1 MAYSFVES
9 FFIGWAT
16 GVCTTSLAVT
26 IIVLALRGTARG
38 ASVLVWLSK
47 NHNTDVAETS
57 TKQTVAATNVP
68 IPHQVPES
76 QVIRSQ
82 MNPNPITESH
92 RELAFRVIT
101 VCGPDGIRENVAGFE
116 FLVENLFMDLFYGG
130 VDPAITPIIIPT
142 AERSSFNDQELV
154 RLAGDPPEGET
165 WSQLICDRDTR
176 LYAIWTFLNRL
187 IYRRMDPNCNVEE
200 CLLPPEA
207 SSCYQLMPRRDFTHS
222 EFTIH
227 HIAAVGSTEII
238 PGEDSIS
245 VWREI
250 LFMMLMGLYKMV
262 YIPATDLDMDDP
274 RRERIDSMASEV
286 ADALNLELLEA
297 RGRSGADIKKRLS
310 HIFGYAAN
318 CALIFFGQPSVWE
331 TDWDSDPGRLVAPR
345 IRFMWNGQ
353 VKWTRP
359 PVVYKGTP

>member
-68 IPHQVPES
+68 IPQQVPES

-101 VCGPDGIRENVAGFE
+101 VCGPDGIKENVAGFE
-116 FLVENLFMDLFYGG
+116 FLVENLFMDLVYGG

-142 AERSSFNDQELV
+142 VERSSFNDQELV
-154 RLAGDPPEGET
+154 RLAGDPPEDEWIQT
-165 WSQLICDRDTR
+165 AMLKNAC
-176 LYAIWTFLNRL
+176 
-187 IYRRMDPNCNVEE
+187 
-200 CLLPPEA
+200 CLLRSQA
-207 SSCYQLMPRRDFTHS
+207 VISSCLVATS
-222 EFTIH
+222 LT
-227 HIAAVGSTEII
+227 
-238 PGEDSIS
+238 
-245 VWREI
+245 I

>member
-1 MAYSFVES
+1 
-9 FFIGWAT
+9 
-16 GVCTTSLAVT
+16 
-26 IIVLALRGTARG
+26 
-38 ASVLVWLSK
+38 
-47 NHNTDVAETS
+47 
-57 TKQTVAATNVP
+57 
-68 IPHQVPES
+68 
-76 QVIRSQ
+76 

-207 SSCYQLMPRRDFTHS
+207 SSCYQLMPRRDFTHR
-222 EFTIH
+222 
-227 HIAAVGSTEII
+227 
-238 PGEDSIS
+238 EDSIS

>member
-57 TKQTVAATNVP
+57 TKQTVEATNVP
-68 IPHQVPES
+68 IPQQVPES

-116 FLVENLFMDLFYGG
+116 FLVENLFMDLVYGG

-142 AERSSFNDQELV
+142 VERSSFNDQELV
-154 RLAGDPPEGET
+154 RLAGDTPEGET

-187 IYRRMDPNCNVEE
+187 LYRRMDPNCNVEE
-200 CLLPPEA
+200 CLLPPEV
-207 SSCYQLMPRRDFTHS
+207 SSCYQLMPRRDFTHR
-222 EFTIH
+222 
-227 HIAAVGSTEII
+227 
-238 PGEDSIS
+238 EDSIS

-286 ADALNLELLEA
+286 VDALNLELLEA

-359 PVVYKGTP
+359 PVVYNGTP